1 MQLVQLPTL
10 MPGMMFFSFRS
21 STRRVSLEDFWYS
34 VSSNRICR
42 ATRKHCLPSGALWW
56 TGAC

>member
-1 MQLVQLPTL
+1 MQLDQMPTL

-21 STRRVSLEDFWYS
+21 SPRRVSLEDFWYS

-42 ATRKHCLPSGALWW
+42 ATGMHCLPVWG
-56 TGAC
+56 